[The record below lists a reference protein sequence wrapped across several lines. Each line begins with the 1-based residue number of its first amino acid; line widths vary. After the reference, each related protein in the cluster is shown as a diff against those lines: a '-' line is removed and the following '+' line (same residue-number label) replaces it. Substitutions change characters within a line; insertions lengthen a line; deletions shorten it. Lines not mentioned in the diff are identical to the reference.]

1 MVVIKRENEK
11 VVEENVENRENRE
24 NHEKGA
30 EVEEQSVERRIVAN
44 RAEEGEHVAG
54 ISYMIKNLYSYNI

>member
-44 RAEEGEHVAG
+44 RAEEIEPVAE
-54 ISYMIKNLYSYNI
+54 INILIMYNG